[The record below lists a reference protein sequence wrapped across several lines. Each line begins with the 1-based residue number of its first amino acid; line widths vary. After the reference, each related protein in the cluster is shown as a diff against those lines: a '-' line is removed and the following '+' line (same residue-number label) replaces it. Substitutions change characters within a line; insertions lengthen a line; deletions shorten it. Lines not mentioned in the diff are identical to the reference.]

1 MSDLVKELNFIKIKI
16 GIMGCLWITSK
27 REMAFM
33 FGQMDQFILEIFF
46 LASNTDSEN
55 EKENAALT
63 QVNGAL
69 EKQKVSG
76 NYF

>member
-1 MSDLVKELNFIKIKI
+1 
-16 GIMGCLWITSK
+16 
-27 REMAFM
+27 M

-76 NYF
+76 NNF